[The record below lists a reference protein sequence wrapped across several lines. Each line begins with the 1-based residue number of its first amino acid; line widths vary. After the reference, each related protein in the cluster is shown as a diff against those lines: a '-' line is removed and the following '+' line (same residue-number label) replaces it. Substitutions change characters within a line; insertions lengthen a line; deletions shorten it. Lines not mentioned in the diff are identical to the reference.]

1 MATRQQ
7 PRPGQAAPA
16 GSNEVALAGDSLRAL
31 QLQDLEILRAF
42 QRICEANSLR
52 YYLGSGTLLG
62 AVRHKGF
69 IPWDDD
75 IDVEMPRPDYDRFS
89 RLCATEL
96 GGGFSWHSYLTDPNY
111 PFMWGKLMR
120 DDTEL
125 RQGPTQ
131 HLAIQQSLYI
141 DVWPLDGIANHRIPE
156 AIQRVVHKW
165 CQIRMS
171 ADLKRPGVKGVIAR
185 SWKIVPRRL
194 TVWLCERMAHLTP
207 FERAR
212 IVAHPRALYGYRKE
226 CMPRAWF
233 ETSEPMQFEDLSL
246 SVPSGWR
253 PYLTHVY
260 GDYMKPPPIGE
271 RKSRHE
277 VTTVTLAANVRHA

>member
-1 MATRQQ
+1 MIKSDVPT
-7 PRPGQAAPA
+7 PREPA
-16 GSNEVALAGDSLRAL
+16 SNPVRDL
-31 QLQDLEILRAF
+31 QLEDLEILREFA
-42 QRICEANSLR
+42 RICDAHSLR

-89 RLCATEL
+89 SLCATDL
-96 GGGFSWHSYLTDPNY
+96 GSGFSWHTYLTDRHY

-125 RQGPTQ
+125 RQGPTE
-131 HLAIQQSLYI
+131 HLPIQQSLYI
-141 DVWPLDGIANHRIPE
+141 DVWPLDGIANWRIPE
-156 AIQRVVHKW
+156 AIQRAIHKW
-165 CQIRMS
+165 SQIRLS
-171 ADLKRPGVKGVIAR
+171 ADLKRPGIRGLVAR

-194 TVWLCERMAHLTP
+194 VVWLCERMATLTP
-207 FERAR
+207 YERAR

-226 CMPRAWF
+226 CMPRDWF
-233 ETSEPMQFEDLSL
+233 GRGEMLQFEEMRLPG
-246 SVPSGWR
+246 PSQWNE
-253 PYLTHVY
+253 YLTHVY
-260 GDYMKPPPIGE
+260 GDYMKPPPEAE

-277 VTTVTLAANVRHA
+277 MTEVRLSGR